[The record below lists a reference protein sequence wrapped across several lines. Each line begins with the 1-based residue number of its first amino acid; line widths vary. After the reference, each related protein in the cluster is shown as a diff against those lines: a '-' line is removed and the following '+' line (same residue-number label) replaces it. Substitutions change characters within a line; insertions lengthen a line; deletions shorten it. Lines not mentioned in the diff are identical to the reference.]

1 MRHLDFSPYFVRFA
15 RALLETRMP
24 RTTIGLVVR
33 CAALAC
39 VLAGLF
45 AQTARAQTEQ
55 QALVDR
61 ATLTVQEMLTPGEGK
76 DARSLLRR
84 AHGAMICPRVF
95 KAAFL
100 IGGGGG
106 SCVMVGRVANG
117 WTGPAFYGM
126 GGGGIGFQAGLTDS
140 EVIIIVLTEKGL
152 RALLDSQFKFG
163 ASADLAIATLGAG
176 VQGATSAGFNADIV
190 SYSRSRGLFA
200 GVSLEG
206 SLISSRSD
214 WNQIYY
220 GRPLAAQQI
229 VLENGGNNP
238 AAAPLRETLA
248 RFSGE

>member
-1 MRHLDFSPYFVRFA
+1 MFRNTL
-15 RALLETRMP
+15 ALAFRGT
-24 RTTIGLVVR
+24 
-33 CAALAC
+33 ALAC
-39 VLAGLF
+39 VLAGLI
-45 AQTARAQTEQ
+45 APAASRRALAQTEQ

-61 ATLTVQEMLTPGEGK
+61 ATLTVQEMLTPDDGK

-84 AHGAMICPRVF
+84 AQGAMICPRVF

-117 WTGPAFYGM
+117 WSDPAFYGM

-163 ASADLAIATLGAG
+163 AGADLAIATLGAG
-176 VQGATSAGFNADIV
+176 VQGATSAGFSADIV
-190 SYSRSRGLFA
+190 SYAKSRGLFA
-200 GVSLEG
+200 GISLEG

-229 VLENGGNNP
+229 VLGNEGNNP
-238 AAAPLRETLA
+238 AAAPLRETMA